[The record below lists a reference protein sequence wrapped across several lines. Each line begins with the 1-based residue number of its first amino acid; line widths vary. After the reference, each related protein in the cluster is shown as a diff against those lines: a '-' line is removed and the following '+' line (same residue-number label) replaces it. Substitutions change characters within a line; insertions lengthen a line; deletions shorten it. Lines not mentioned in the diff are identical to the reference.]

1 MIVLLTAI
9 AIILAVLAVVLF
21 YVVIDCVTIAVN
33 WVRAWPASR
42 RGPAVSP
49 LPERQFSDE

>member
-1 MIVLLTAI
+1 MILLCACTVIAIVLA
-9 AIILAVLAVVLF
+9 ALAVVLF

-33 WVRAWPASR
+33 WLRAWPASR

-49 LPERQFSDE
+49 PP